1 MSRTTKDQPYRVR
14 ANNAPPSQTEEWH
27 YGCENDPEGRKRY
40 VRTKTEII
48 DRPPYWHQKEV
59 VVGHTL
65 WGEDITALR
74 WVFEGEHIENKVR
87 IYETVPC
94 DIDSP
99 DTTSRQITCSR
110 DPKTARHH
118 CHWPKG
124 GRRAYWYGP
133 EREDERMT
141 LRQMAQEYNTHG
153 DIETDEPWTPG
164 SPRGMWGGGWID

>member
-14 ANNAPPSQTEEWH
+14 VQNAPTSQVEEWH
-27 YGCENDPEGRKRY
+27 YGCENDPEGKKRY
-40 VRTKTEII
+40 VRTEVEVI

-59 VVGHTL
+59 VVGYTL
-65 WGEDITALR
+65 WLGEEITALR
-74 WVFEGEHIENKVR
+74 WVFEGERIENKVR
-87 IYETVPC
+87 VFETVPC

-99 DTTSRQITCSR
+99 VRRRGIQCGRSLVTD
-110 DPKTARHH
+110 KHH

-133 EREDERMT
+133 EREDERVS

-153 DIETDEPWTPG
+153 DIETDDPWTQS
-164 SPRGMWGGGWID
+164 SPSGTWGGGWID